1 MIWLIFNFIVYKQKV
16 KNYKRLK
23 ITRGM
28 HNNIIKLM
36 ILNFNLF
43 LRIYL
48 QIISYDGVFK
58 FYTTIKVPIIVH
70 LVEQNSSLIYPK
82 LFPSI

>member
-48 QIISYDGVFK
+48 QIISYECVF
-58 FYTTIKVPIIVH
+58 
-70 LVEQNSSLIYPK
+70 
-82 LFPSI
+82 